1 MSNAIYKLIRG
12 SAPLYYTWLEV
23 MHTRLDI
30 VLCGLSEDHSE
41 EVAAE
46 LIAEVRR
53 LEKRLNRFD
62 KQSDLFYINS
72 HAQEQPLRL
81 DKEMWGILDHCRHL
95 KGQTYG
101 YFDVCVA
108 TKGDYLLNESGA
120 TIEFNSPY
128 TRIDLGGYAKGLAL
142 EQIKKK
148 LWVKGVKNALI
159 NFGNSS
165 VYGVGSMP
173 FTDKGWQVA
182 VEDIYRPSHSVLDI
196 TLSDNSLSTSGN
208 TGKTEAHIY
217 SPITGQ
223 KVEGE
228 GAVSIVCPSPL
239 DSEVLS
245 TALFAAE
252 NMEEQIKILE
262 QFELV
267 EAYTIRYADPQ
278 SPPVVSLISGITTE
292 HIHQE

>member
-30 VLCGLSEDHSE
+30 VLCGLAEDHSE

-53 LEKRLNRFD
+53 LEKRFNRFD

-72 HAQEQPLRL
+72 HAQERPLRL
-81 DKEMWGILDHCRHL
+81 DKEMWGILDHCRQL
-95 KGQTYG
+95 KLKTHG
-101 YFDVCVA
+101 YFDTCVA
-108 TKGDYLLNESGA
+108 TNGDYLLNESGG
-120 TIEFNSPY
+120 TVEFTSPY

-148 LWVKGVKNALI
+148 LWLKGLKNALI

-173 FTDKGWQVA
+173 FSEQGWQVA
-182 VEDIYRPSHSVLDI
+182 VEDIYRPSHSILDI

-208 TGKTEAHIY
+208 TGKSDTHIY

-228 GAVSIVCPSPL
+228 GAVSIICPSPL
-239 DSEVLS
+239 ESEVLS

-252 NMEEQIKILE
+252 NEEEQTKILE
-262 QFELV
+262 QFEHI

-278 SPPVVSLISGITTE
+278 SPPVVSLISGTPISHT
-292 HIHQE
+292 QQD